1 MIFYLQFNAS
11 SSLQTSYCT
20 LEASIVVQGNLI
32 HEIVSPVILILIIGI
47 SRTPNKSSI
56 ELVGIIVG
64 GVIESC
70 PSTFSRKAFTSC
82 SFVVR
87 LQGIIG
93 SKTNNKTSARVS
105 QHVAYLLI
113 SIGSVNLSFDPS
125 IGSL

>member
-1 MIFYLQFNAS
+1 MFYLLSSAS
-11 SSLQTSYCT
+11 SGLQTSYST
-20 LEASIVVQGNLI
+20 LEAGIVVQGDLI
-32 HEIVSPVILILIIGI
+32 HDIVSSVILILIIGI

-64 GVIESC
+64 GVSESC
-70 PSTFSRKAFTSC
+70 PSTFSRITFTSC

-87 LQGIIG
+87 LQGIIV
-93 SKTNNKTSARVS
+93 SKPYNITSARVS

-113 SIGSVNLSFDPS
+113 SIGSVDISLDPS